1 MQIDLL
7 HNKLPLCGH
16 ATTNLVRLHFTST
29 AKNALSLLLVG
40 VLAACGSET
49 KSPSVNNPTPTTPSQ
64 TSGSANSGCNDKS
77 WFAGVTELCAGK
89 LVYRDYVYDDYGADA
104 GAISPAPSLL
114 NLSGRFGDN
123 GNPFANTPGLL
134 SPTAG
139 DSRYPVGLESTADLV
154 KLVLSRDGSNVKA
167 EFEMNA
173 LYQANQT
180 IAAVAVDSD
189 NNPETGSVKL
199 LGLTTKGADV
209 VYEFKVGNP
218 ETNIISGTFP
228 MPSSA
233 QWRVW
238 AVTAQSN
245 GTVMNVAFRGPDEEA
260 AATGGIPDQI
270 LPNKGNWWEDKQA
283 AALSAGDIS
292 SFVAKVTGADLGSN
306 KSSPAVVNSGYHQ
319 RVYTSAY
326 TVPNSTGEGMT
337 LTGILGREKL
347 DSTAC
352 GQYFHF
358 VGKYQPYGIYI
369 PKSGSANSGARS
381 LQVILHGCEANHASQ
396 TNQPNMQKQ
405 FGDDLNRIL
414 VSPLGRGPYGFY
426 SDLSERDVLDVLEDT
441 IATLNVDLD
450 RVLVGGYSMGGF
462 GSTRLAALYPDRFA
476 GLSNWVGFTGSVLNT
491 PLPGNPLVAGE
502 QALQGIT
509 GDALPLRSR
518 IGGDINI
525 SNYLGNL
532 RHVPSTHSY
541 GALDEL
547 VQVTTG
553 LDWGQKLGAAQDVI
567 YEFYMHLAAE
577 HLTFMALDEWSKE
590 AAFTKDLKLVKNPS
604 RITYTTNE
612 KMAFPEYGIRH
623 NKAYW
628 LSDIVG
634 RNPGDI
640 ALDAESL
647 ACSANKL
654 GTTTGQTAGNGPV
667 PFVQLFRRLTGM
679 TNAGTAEQKLTAT
692 FRNLKSV
699 TLDLAGS
706 CLQTGAA
713 YTITTDGPLALKLSN
728 GKVLSLPAGTS
739 AGNL

>member
-1 MQIDLL
+1 MQSNFP
-7 HNKLPLCGH
+7 HHKLPFYRY
-16 ATTNLVRLHFTST
+16 ATLQLLPQSLRSGLKVTFSL
-29 AKNALSLLLVG
+29 ALIG
-40 VLAACGSET
+40 VLASCGNET
-49 KSPSVNNPTPTTPSQ
+49 STSSGSNPTPTSPSQ
-64 TSGSANSGCNDKS
+64 VSGTGCNDKS

-114 NLSGRFGDN
+114 NLASRFGDN

-139 DSRYPVGLESTADLV
+139 DSRYPVGAESTADLV
-154 KLVLSRDGSNVKA
+154 KLVLSRDGSNVNA
-167 EFEMNA
+167 QFELNA
-173 LYQANQT
+173 LYEANQT
-180 IAAVAVDSD
+180 LAAVAVDSD
-189 NNPETGSVKL
+189 NNPETGNVKL
-199 LGLTTKGADV
+199 LGLTVKGADA
-209 VYEFKVGNP
+209 VYEFKVGNA
-218 ETNIISGTFP
+218 ENNTISGLFP
-228 MPSSA
+228 MPTA
-233 QWRVW
+233 TQWRVW
-238 AVTAQSN
+238 AVTAQSD

-260 AATGGIPDQI
+260 GATGGIPDQV

-292 SFVAKVTGADLGSN
+292 NFVATVESADLGGD
-306 KSSPAVVNSGYHQ
+306 KTSPAAVGTGFHQ
-319 RVYTSAY
+319 RVYTSAF

-337 LTGILGREKL
+337 LKGILGREKL
-347 DSTAC
+347 ESSAC

-369 PKSGSANSGARS
+369 PKSGDNSAPRS

-426 SDLSERDVLDVLEDT
+426 SDLSERDALDVLDDT
-441 IATLNVDLD
+441 IANFNVDLD

-491 PLPGNPLVAGE
+491 PLPGNPLVEGE
-502 QALQGIT
+502 KALQGIT
-509 GDALPLRSR
+509 GDALPLQGR

-577 HLTFMALDEWSKE
+577 HLTFIALDEWSKE
-590 AAFTKDLKLVKNPS
+590 AAYTKDLKLVKNPS
-604 RITYTTNE
+604 RITYRTNE

-634 RNPGDI
+634 RDAGDI
-640 ALDAESL
+640 VLDAESL
-647 ACSANKL
+647 ACSANKA
-654 GTTTGQTAGNGPV
+654 GTTTGQTAGNEPV

-679 TNAGTAEQKLTAT
+679 TTAGTSEQKLTAT
-692 FRNLKSV
+692 FSNLKSI
-699 TLDLAGS
+699 TLDLSGS
-706 CLQTGAA
+706 CLQSGAA
-713 YTITTDGPLALKLSN
+713 YNITTDGPLAVKLSS
-728 GKVLSLPAGTS
+728 GKVLDLPAGVS
-739 AGNL
+739 KGNL

>member
-1 MQIDLL
+1 MQSISIHTHPATPTQFFKIGLSSAT
-7 HNKLPLCGH
+7 KLTLAIAMIG
-16 ATTNLVRLHFTST
+16 
-29 AKNALSLLLVG
+29 SLT
-40 VLAACGSET
+40 ACGSESST
-49 KSPSVNNPTPTTPSQ
+49 PTNNGATPTSPSQASVA
-64 TSGSANSGCNDKS
+64 SGSSNSGCNDKS
-77 WFAGVTELCAGK
+77 WFGGVTELCAGK

-104 GAISPAPSLL
+104 GAISPAPTLL
-114 NLSGRFGDN
+114 NLNGRFGDN

-139 DSRYPVGLESTADLV
+139 DARYPVGSESTADLV
-154 KLVLSRDGSNVKA
+154 KLVLSREGNNAKA
-167 EFEMNA
+167 EFELNA
-173 LYQANQT
+173 LYQANQS
-180 IAAVAVDSD
+180 IAAVAVDTD
-189 NNPETGSVKL
+189 NNANTGNVKL
-199 LGLTTKGADV
+199 LGLAVKGADA
-209 VYEFKVGNP
+209 VYEFKVGNVN
-218 ETNIISGTFP
+218 TNTITGTFP
-228 MPSSA
+228 LPTA
-233 QWRVW
+233 GQWRMW

-260 AATGGIPDQI
+260 GATGGIPDQV

-283 AALSAGDIS
+283 AALGAGDIS
-292 SFVAKVTGADLGSN
+292 AFVATVTTSDLGGN
-306 KSSPAVVNSGYHQ
+306 KSSPAVVSTGFHQ

-337 LTGILGREKL
+337 LTGILGREEL
-347 DSTAC
+347 DSSAC

-358 VGKYQPYGIYI
+358 VGKYQPYGIYL
-369 PKSGSANSGARS
+369 PKAAGNTSEPRS
-381 LQVILHGCEANHASQ
+381 VQVILHGCEANHASQ

-426 SDLSERDVLDVLEDT
+426 SDLSERDALDVLDDT
-441 IATLNVDLD
+441 IANFNVDLD

-462 GSTRLAALYPDRFA
+462 GSTRLAILYPDRFA
-476 GLSNWVGFTGSVLNT
+476 GLSNWVGFTGNVLNT

-502 QALQGIT
+502 QALQSST
-509 GDALPLRSR
+509 GDALPLRGR
-518 IGGDINI
+518 IGGDMNI

-567 YEFYMHLAAE
+567 YEFYMHLVAE
-577 HLTFMALDEWSKE
+577 HLTFMALDDWSKE
-590 AAFTKDLKLVKNPS
+590 AAFTKNLKLVKNPS
-604 RITYTTNE
+604 RITYKTNE

-628 LSDIVG
+628 LSEMVG
-634 RNPGDI
+634 QQPGDI
-640 ALDAESL
+640 TIDAESL
-647 ACSANKL
+647 ACTANKAES
-654 GTTTGQTAGNGPV
+654 TSGQTAGNGPV

-679 TNAGTAEQKLTAT
+679 TAAGTAEQKLTAS
-692 FRNLKSV
+692 FSNLKSV

-706 CLQTGAA
+706 CLQSGAA
-713 YTITTDGPLALKLSN
+713 YNITSDGPLALKLSN
-728 GKVLSLPAGTS
+728 GKVLNLPAGNS
-739 AGNL
+739 KGNL